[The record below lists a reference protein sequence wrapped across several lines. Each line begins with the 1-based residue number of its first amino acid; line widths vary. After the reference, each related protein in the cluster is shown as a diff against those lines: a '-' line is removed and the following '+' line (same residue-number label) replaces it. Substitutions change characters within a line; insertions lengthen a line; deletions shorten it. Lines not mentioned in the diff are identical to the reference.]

1 MTDSAVAHTPSPFAD
16 YTPRMLFGLVI
27 PRDATQPYRMRE
39 GAWMRRSDG
48 TFSGAALGAFL
59 DHAFTG
65 ASIQAARPSDVPT
78 NAVTTQLSY
87 QLTPGV
93 EPVGDIQASST
104 LVGSE
109 GRAALGEGTVQDS
122 IGRTIAVGSAAVQ
135 FIPRRDEGGHPQ
147 EREFREPVDATI
159 EEILDLDIEFSDTGA
174 IGRTV
179 PGHWLANSMLALHGG
194 VVTAMLEHTAH
205 EALGGAPWRISSLDV
220 HFLRPGPVAEPLE
233 VVATIDHA
241 GRTLGVVSARM
252 LRHDGKAVAVATAA
266 YRR

>member
-1 MTDSAVAHTPSPFAD
+1 MTDSAAARTPSPFAD
-16 YTPRMLFGLVI
+16 HTPRMLFGLVI
-27 PRDATQPYRMRE
+27 PGDATDPYRMRE
-39 GAWMRRSDG
+39 GAWMRRSDH

-65 ASIQAARPSDVPT
+65 ASIQAARPRDRPT
-78 NAVTTQLSY
+78 NVVTTQLSF

-93 EPVGDIQASST
+93 EPVGELLASST

-109 GRAALGEGTVQDS
+109 GSVALGEGSVQDS
-122 IGRTIAVGSAAVQ
+122 TGQTIAVGSASVQ
-135 FIPRRDEGGHPQ
+135 FIPRRQDASHPHR
-147 EREFREPVDATI
+147 REFLEPIDATI
-159 EEILDLDIEFSDTGA
+159 EEILALDIESTDTGA
-174 IGRTV
+174 TGRTV
-179 PGHWLANSMLALHGG
+179 PGHWLANSMVALHGG